1 MIRAFRVS
9 HRTGRQHR
17 ITTSLNGLS
26 LFAFGNF
33 SKCDS
38 IHRDF
43 CASFDPILS
52 RSSSQLIR
60 PQYRTGRSFLS
71 GIDLHF
77 LRPLSGSRVLWSIGR
92 KRERINELW
101 KDLLREALRFQ
112 NMRRLKWSLNSFS
125 SSSFCVHGN
134 IWNGPLSFHNTRL
147 IIPCNPC
154 WVFDSNYQEL
164 KERPLT
170 LKCISI
176 FSLLAS
182 HL

>member
-1 MIRAFRVS
+1 MRFNSSGLLRVIRSDSFKITIAINSPTIS
-9 HRTGRQHR
+9 HWKIVPQRNRFTLSTAIIW
-17 ITTSLNGLS
+17 ITCFMVNWT
-26 LFAFGNF
+26 
-33 SKCDS
+33 
-38 IHRDF
+38 R
-43 CASFDPILS
+43 
-52 RSSSQLIR
+52 
-60 PQYRTGRSFLS
+60 
-71 GIDLHF
+71 
-77 LRPLSGSRVLWSIGR
+77 
-92 KRERINELW
+92 RERINELW

-134 IWNGPLSFHNTRL
+134 IWNRPLSFHNTRL